1 METVYVN
8 VTPRIM
14 VRRVSTATLKHAVI
28 AVKLNMMEVVHV
40 KRRGLDHQ
48 IAIRLAAIKVL
59 LEQMV
64 VDAIAIVLVLTMG
77 VLIGPFV
84 LVAVLFVQKR

>member
-1 METVYVN
+1 
-8 VTPRIM
+8 M
-14 VRRVSTATLKHAVI
+14 VRRVSTVTLKRAVI
-28 AVKLNMMEVVHV
+28 VVKLNMTEVVHV
-40 KRRGLDHQ
+40 KRRGLEHQ

-84 LVAVLFVQKR
+84 LVAVLFVKKR